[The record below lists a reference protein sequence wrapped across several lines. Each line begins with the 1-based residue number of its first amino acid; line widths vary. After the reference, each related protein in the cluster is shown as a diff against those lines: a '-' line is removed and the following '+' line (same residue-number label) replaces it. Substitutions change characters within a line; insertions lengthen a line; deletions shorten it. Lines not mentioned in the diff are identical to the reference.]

1 MQSYRALL
9 HVSDKTFL
17 WKLADHDALRLFAYL
32 RLINI
37 HLTYLLTYLLTPTMP
52 VKFNYTQRRS
62 TSLKDSI
69 SILLIYHRGNVIC
82 INYNGADYLLFKCVC
97 VSTENS

>member
-1 MQSYRALL
+1 MIS
-9 HVSDKTFL
+9 
-17 WKLADHDALRLFAYL
+17 ALRLFAYL

-37 HLTYLLTYLLTPTMP
+37 HTYLLPSLLTPTMP

-62 TSLKDSI
+62 TLLKDSI

-82 INYNGADYLLFKCVC
+82 INYNSADYLLFKCVC
-97 VSTENS
+97 VNRKLLT